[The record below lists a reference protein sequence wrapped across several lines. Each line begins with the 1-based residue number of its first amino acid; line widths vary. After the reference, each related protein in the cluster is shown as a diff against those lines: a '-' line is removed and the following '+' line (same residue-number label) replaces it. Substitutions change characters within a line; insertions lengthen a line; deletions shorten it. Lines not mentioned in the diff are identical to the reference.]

1 MELFVRHA
9 VRGSGG
15 PQARRGPPG
24 SAWSHGGESI
34 RTGAWPELRRPTRVC
49 RDGMTREEAEEFVA
63 TALELAMARDG
74 SSGGLVR
81 LITITKQGAVRR

>member
-1 MELFVRHA
+1 
-9 VRGSGG
+9 
-15 PQARRGPPG
+15 
-24 SAWSHGGESI
+24 
-34 RTGAWPELRRPTRVC
+34 
-49 RDGMTREEAEEFVA
+49 MTREEAEEFVA